1 MRDLVRGYAAA
12 VLDGAGP
19 DTERIV
25 SELGSFGAALVH
37 FDALRQVLTDATVA
51 PASRRAVVVDLL
63 GGRDSARTVALLGFT
78 AHYEHASELAPS
90 VAALVGLAE
99 QVAAAPGADLVEP
112 PAGRSAARERLRGY
126 ADRVFEELVDDAA
139 VDRVGDEMFALSR
152 LLDRTER
159 LRHVLADADVPYR
172 ARAAVLEDL
181 LAGRAAPATLRLA
194 RYVLRNGRTRD
205 LVGTFEWLVDLAARE
220 RGMRLAE
227 VRSAVELDTAELAR
241 LATALG
247 RLVARRVTVRV
258 VVDPTVV
265 GGLLVSVGDLVIDGT
280 VRLRLERLRDVL
292 ALSS

>member
-19 DTERIV
+19 DTGRIV

-126 ADRVFEELVDDAA
+126 ADRVFEELDDAA

-152 LLDRTER
+152 LLDRTES
-159 LRHVLADADVPYR
+159 LRHVLADTDVPYR

-205 LVGTFEWLVDLAARE
+205 LVGTFEWLVELAARE

>member
-19 DTERIV
+19 DTEQIV

-90 VAALVGLAE
+90 VAVLVGLAE
-99 QVAAAPGADLVEP
+99 QVAAAPGADPVEP

-126 ADRVFEELVDDAA
+126 ADRVFEELDDAS

-172 ARAAVLEDL
+172 ARAAVLEEL

>member
-19 DTERIV
+19 DTGRIV

-126 ADRVFEELVDDAA
+126 ADRVFEELDDAA

-152 LLDRTER
+152 LLDRTES
-159 LRHVLADADVPYR
+159 LRHVLADTDVPYR

-205 LVGTFEWLVDLAARE
+205 PVGTFEWLVELAARE

>member
-1 MRDLVRGYAAA
+1 MRDLVRGYATA
-12 VLDGAGP
+12 VLDGVGLDAG
-19 DTERIV
+19 TV
-25 SELGSFGAALVH
+25 ASELGAFGAALVH
-37 FDALRQVLTDATVA
+37 FDALRQALTDATVA

-63 GGRDSARTVALLGFT
+63 GDRASPQTVALLGFT

-90 VAALVGLAE
+90 VATLVGLAE
-99 QVAAAPGADLVEP
+99 QVAAAPEADLVGP

-126 ADRVFEELVDDAA
+126 AERVFEELVDDAA
-139 VDRVGDEMFALSR
+139 VDRVGDEMFTLSR
-152 LLDRTER
+152 LLEESER
-159 LRHVLADADVPYR
+159 LRHVLADADVPYH

-181 LAGRAAPATLRLA
+181 LAGRAAPATVRLA

-205 LVGTFEWLVDLAARE
+205 LVGTFEWLVELAARE

-227 VRSAVELDTAELAR
+227 VRSAVELETGEIAR

-258 VVDPTVV
+258 VVDSSVV

-280 VRLRLERLRDVL
+280 VRLRLERLRDAL